1 MESAAALL
9 TFSFYTF
16 NFLCTATTP
25 LVASKR
31 SAGKEKEA
39 LAIGGQALSLAL
51 GSTLSLVLIV
61 LKQPL
66 LEVTG
71 TGVSGAEANGY
82 AINFLTVRALA
93 APAVL
98 YHFSS
103 NRHPLRIPGHQNTN
117 LDSSLRQSGQF
128 CARRCSHRKF
138 PHGPAWSC
146 NRHYNSGMD

>member
-1 MESAAALL
+1 M

-39 LAIGGQALSLAL
+39 LAIGGQALSLALAL

>member
-1 MESAAALL
+1 MYRHDTSCRVETLRWKGERSFGHWRTSIIAGAWLYP
-9 TFSFYTF
+9 FS
-16 NFLCTATTP
+16 
-25 LVASKR
+25 S
-31 SAGKEKEA
+31 SD
-39 LAIGGQALSLAL
+39 I
-51 GSTLSLVLIV
+51 

-66 LEVTG
+66 LEVMG